1 VLAITI
7 RQFLRSKAGIVGF
20 GILFVVLVLA
30 AFAAFIAPYS
40 PVEQNFTQQLRGPSS
55 HHFMGT
61 DRYGRDIFSRIVY
74 GTRYA
79 LLSGLLADGVALG
92 IGCLLGL
99 IGAFYGGW
107 WDFTIMRGVDVMMA
121 FPYLLLAMLTIA
133 ILGPGL
139 INAMIAIG
147 IVYAP
152 QYARILRSSV
162 LSIKENDYVTAARAM
177 GASDLRIMLQH
188 ISLNAMAPIIVQA
201 TLTAGAAIIEAAG
214 LGFLGLGA
222 QPPTPEWGAML
233 SGGRD
238 FMLSAP
244 WIATFPGLAI
254 AVTVLGFNLLG
265 DALRDALDPTLH
277 RH

>member
-1 VLAITI
+1 MLAITI
-7 RQFLRSKAGIVGF
+7 KQFLRSKAGIVGF
-20 GILFVVLVLA
+20 AILFIVLVLA
-30 AFAAFIAPYS
+30 AFAAYIAPYS
-40 PVEQNFTQQLRGPSS
+40 PIDQNFTQQLLGPSS

>member
-1 VLAITI
+1 MFKITL
-7 RQFLRSKAGIVGF
+7 RQFVRSKAGIVGLAI
-20 GILFVVLVLA
+20 ILIILLLA
-30 AFAAFIAPYS
+30 ALSNYIAPYD
-40 PVEQNFTQQLRGPSS
+40 PIEQSFTQQLLSPSGS
-55 HHFMGT
+55 HFMGT
-61 DRYGRDIFSRIVY
+61 DRYGRDIFSRVIY

-79 LLSGLLADGVALG
+79 LLSALLADGVALG
-92 IGCLLGL
+92 IGCILGL
-99 IGAFYGGW
+99 LAAFYGGW
-107 WDFTIMRGVDVMMA
+107 WDFVIMRGVDVMMA

-162 LSIKENDYVTAARAM
+162 LSIKENDYVSAARAM
-177 GASDLRIMLQH
+177 GASDTRIMVQH
-188 ISLNAMAPIIVQA
+188 ILLNAVAPIIVQA

-244 WIATFPGLAI
+244 WIATFPGITIAI
-254 AVTVLGFNLLG
+254 TVLGFNLLG

-277 RH
+277 RN

>member
-1 VLAITI
+1 MLAITI
-7 RQFLRSKAGIVGF
+7 KQFLRSKAGIVGF
-20 GILFVVLVLA
+20 AILLIVLVLA
-30 AFAAFIAPYS
+30 AFAAYIAPYS
-40 PVEQNFTQQLRGPSS
+40 PIDQNFTQQLLGPSP

-92 IGCLLGL
+92 MGCLLGL

>member
-7 RQFLRSKAGIVGF
+7 KQFLRSKAGIVGF
-20 GILFVVLVLA
+20 AILFIVLILA
-30 AFAAFIAPYS
+30 AFAAYIAPYS
-40 PVEQNFTQQLRGPSS
+40 PIDQNFTQQLLGPSA

-107 WDFTIMRGVDVMMA
+107 WDFAIMRGVDVMMA

-254 AVTVLGFNLLG
+254 AATVLGFNLLG

>member
-1 VLAITI
+1 MFKITL
-7 RQFLRSKAGIVGF
+7 RQFVRSKAGIVGLAI
-20 GILFVVLVLA
+20 ILIILLLA
-30 AFAAFIAPYS
+30 ALSNYIAPYD
-40 PVEQNFTQQLRGPSS
+40 PVEQNFTQQLLSPSGS
-55 HHFMGT
+55 HFMGT
-61 DRYGRDIFSRIVY
+61 DRYGRDIFSRVIY

-79 LLSGLLADGVALG
+79 LLSALLADGVALG
-92 IGCLLGL
+92 IGCILGL
-99 IGAFYGGW
+99 LAAFYGGW
-107 WDFTIMRGVDVMMA
+107 WDFVIMRGVDVMMA

-162 LSIKENDYVTAARAM
+162 LSIKENDYVSAARAM
-177 GASDLRIMLQH
+177 GASDTRIMVQH
-188 ISLNAMAPIIVQA
+188 ILLNAMAPIIVQA

-244 WIATFPGLAI
+244 WIATFPGITIAI
-254 AVTVLGFNLLG
+254 TVLGFNLLG

-277 RH
+277 RN

>member
-7 RQFLRSKAGIVGF
+7 KQFLRSKAGIVGF
-20 GILFVVLVLA
+20 AILFIVLVLA
-30 AFAAFIAPYS
+30 AFAAYIAPYS
-40 PVEQNFTQQLRGPSS
+40 PIDQNFTQQLLGPSS

>member
-1 VLAITI
+1 MLSATFKY
-7 RQFLRSKAGIVGF
+7 FLKSKAGIVGLA
-20 GILFVVLVLA
+20 ILTVILILA
-30 AFAAFIAPYS
+30 AFAHYIAPYD
-40 PVEQNFTQQLRGPSS
+40 PIEQQFTQQLQPPSLT
-55 HHFMGT
+55 HFLGT

-99 IGAFYGGW
+99 IAAFYGGW
-107 WDFTIMRGVDVMMA
+107 WDFLIMRGVDVMMA

-162 LSIKENDYVTAARAM
+162 LSIKETDYITAARAM
-177 GASDLRIMLQH
+177 GANDPRIMFQH
-188 ISLNAMAPIIVQA
+188 ILPNAMAPIIVQA

-254 AVTVLGFNLLG
+254 AITVLGFNLLG
-265 DALRDALDPTLH
+265 DAMRDALDPTLH

>member
-1 VLAITI
+1 MLSMT
-7 RQFLRSKAGIVGF
+7 LRYLLKSRAGIVGLTMLAV
-20 GILFVVLVLA
+20 ILILA
-30 AFAAFIAPYS
+30 AFAHYIAPYN
-40 PVEQNFTQQLRGPSS
+40 PIEQNFTQQLRPPSFT
-55 HHFMGT
+55 HFLGT

-99 IGAFYGGW
+99 IAAFYGGW
-107 WDFTIMRGVDVMMA
+107 WDFVIMRGVDVMMA

-162 LSIKENDYVTAARAM
+162 LSIKETDYITAARAM
-177 GASDLRIMLQH
+177 GAGDPQIMFQH
-188 ISLNAMAPIIVQA
+188 ILPNAMAPIIVQA

-244 WIATFPGLAI
+244 WIATSPGLAI

-265 DALRDALDPTLH
+265 DAMRDALDPTLH

>member
-1 VLAITI
+1 MLLATI
-7 RQFLRSKAGIVGF
+7 RYFIKSKAGIVGLL
-20 GILFVVLVLA
+20 IIAIIIVLA
-30 AFAAFIAPYS
+30 IFAPYIV
-40 PVEQNFTQQLRGPSS
+40 PYNPIEQQFTQQLESPSLT
-55 HHFMGT
+55 HFMGT
-61 DRYGRDIFSRIVY
+61 DRYGRDVFSRVVY

-92 IGCLLGL
+92 LGCLLGL
-99 IGAFYGGW
+99 VAAFYGGW
-107 WDFTIMRGVDVMMA
+107 WDFIIMRGVDVMMA

-147 IVYAP
+147 IVYSP

-162 LSIKENDYVTAARAM
+162 LSIKETDYITSARAI
-177 GASDLRIMLQH
+177 GSSDTRIMFQH
-188 ISLNAMAPIIVQA
+188 ILLNAMAPLVVQA

-244 WIATFPGLAI
+244 WIATFPGLSIAI
-254 AVTVLGFNLLG
+254 TVLGFNLMG
-265 DALRDALDPTLH
+265 DALNDALDPTMH

>member
-1 VLAITI
+1 MLAITI
-7 RQFLRSKAGIVGF
+7 KQFLRSKAGIAGF
-20 GILFVVLVLA
+20 AIIAVILILA
-30 AFAAFIAPYS
+30 ASASFVAPYN
-40 PVEQNFTQQLRGPSS
+40 PTEQSFTQQLLSPSGS
-55 HHFMGT
+55 HFMGT

-99 IGAFYGGW
+99 LAAFYGGW
-107 WDFTIMRGVDVMMA
+107 WDFAIMRGVDVMMA

-162 LSIKENDYVTAARAM
+162 LSIKENDYVSAARAM
-177 GASDLRIMLQH
+177 GASDTRIMLQH
-188 ISLNAMAPIIVQA
+188 ILLNAMAPIIVQA

-265 DALRDALDPTLH
+265 DSLRDSLDPTLH

>member
-1 VLAITI
+1 MFKITL
-7 RQFLRSKAGIVGF
+7 RQFVRSKAGVVGLVI
-20 GILFVVLVLA
+20 ILIILLLA
-30 AFAAFIAPYS
+30 ALSHYIAPYD
-40 PVEQNFTQQLRGPSS
+40 PIEQSFTQQLLSPSGS
-55 HHFMGT
+55 HFMGT
-61 DRYGRDIFSRIVY
+61 DRYGRDIFSRVIY

-79 LLSGLLADGVALG
+79 LLSALLADGVALG
-92 IGCLLGL
+92 IGCVLGL
-99 IGAFYGGW
+99 LAAFYGGW
-107 WDFTIMRGVDVMMA
+107 WDFVIMRGVDVMMA

-162 LSIKENDYVTAARAM
+162 LSIKENDYVLAARAM
-177 GASDLRIMLQH
+177 GASDNRIMLQH
-188 ISLNAMAPIIVQA
+188 ILLNAMAPIIVQA

-214 LGFLGLGA
+214 LSFLGLGA

-244 WIATFPGLAI
+244 WIATFPGIAI
-254 AVTVLGFNLLG
+254 AITVVGFNLLG

>member
-1 VLAITI
+1 MFKITL
-7 RQFLRSKAGIVGF
+7 RQFVRSKAGIVGF
-20 GILFVVLVLA
+20 AIILIILLLAVLSNYIV
-30 AFAAFIAPYS
+30 PYD
-40 PVEQNFTQQLRGPSS
+40 PIEQNFTQQLLSPSRS
-55 HHFMGT
+55 HFMGT
-61 DRYGRDIFSRIVY
+61 DRYGRDIFSRVIY

-79 LLSGLLADGVALG
+79 LLSALLADGVALG
-92 IGCLLGL
+92 IGCILGL
-99 IGAFYGGW
+99 LAAFYGGW
-107 WDFTIMRGVDVMMA
+107 WDFVIMRGVDVMMA

-147 IVYAP
+147 IVFAP

-162 LSIKENDYVTAARAM
+162 LSIKESDYVLAARAM
-177 GASDLRIMLQH
+177 GANDNRLMFQH
-188 ISLNAMAPIIVQA
+188 ILLNAMAPIIVQA
-201 TLTAGAAIIEAAG
+201 SLTAGAAIIEAAG
-214 LGFLGLGA
+214 LSFLGLGA

-244 WIATFPGLAI
+244 WIATFPGIAI
-254 AVTVLGFNLLG
+254 AITVVGFNLLG

>member
-1 VLAITI
+1 MFRITL
-7 RQFLRSKAGIVGF
+7 RQFVRSKAGIVGLAI
-20 GILFVVLVLA
+20 ILIILLLA
-30 AFAAFIAPYS
+30 ALSNYIAPYD
-40 PVEQNFTQQLRGPSS
+40 PIEQDFTQQLLSPSGS
-55 HHFMGT
+55 HFMGT
-61 DRYGRDIFSRIVY
+61 DRYGRDIFSRVLY

-79 LLSGLLADGVALG
+79 LLSALLADGVALG
-92 IGCLLGL
+92 IGCILGL
-99 IGAFYGGW
+99 LAAFYGGW
-107 WDFTIMRGVDVMMA
+107 WDFVIMRGVDVMMA

-162 LSIKENDYVTAARAM
+162 LSIKENDYVSAARAM
-177 GASDLRIMLQH
+177 GASDSRIMVQH
-188 ISLNAMAPIIVQA
+188 ILLNAMAPIIVQA

-244 WIATFPGLAI
+244 WIATFPGIAI
-254 AVTVLGFNLLG
+254 AITVLGFNLMG
-265 DALRDALDPTLH
+265 DSLRDALDPTLH

>member
-1 VLAITI
+1 MLVII
-7 RQFLRSKAGIVGF
+7 FRQFIRNKAGIVGF
-20 GILFVVLVLA
+20 SIILVIILLA
-30 AFAAFIAPYS
+30 AFSSNIAPYN
-40 PVEQNFTQQLRGPSS
+40 PIEQQFTQQLRPPSIS
-55 HHFMGT
+55 HFMGT

-79 LLSGLLADGVALG
+79 LLSCFLADGVALG
-92 IGCLLGL
+92 IGLLLGL
-99 IGAFYGGW
+99 LAAFYGGW
-107 WDFTIMRGVDVMMA
+107 GGAVIMRGVDVMMA
-121 FPYLLLAMLTIA
+121 FPYLLLAMLVIA

-152 QYARILRSSV
+152 QYARILRSLV
-162 LSIKENDYVTAARAM
+162 LSIKETDYVTAARAM
-177 GASDLRIMLQH
+177 GASDNRIMLQH
-188 ISLNAMAPIIVQA
+188 ILLNAMAPIIVQA

-244 WIATFPGLAI
+244 WIATFPGIAI
-254 AVTVLGFNLLG
+254 AITVLGFNLLG
-265 DALRDALDPTLH
+265 DALRDSLDPTLYK
-277 RH
+277 R

>member
-1 VLAITI
+1 MFAITI
-7 RQFLRSKAGIVGF
+7 RQFVRSKAGIAGF
-20 GILFVVLVLA
+20 AIVVLILILA
-30 AFAAFIAPYS
+30 ASANYIAPYN
-40 PVEQNFTQQLRGPSS
+40 PTEQSFTQQLLSPSAS
-55 HHFMGT
+55 HFMGT

-99 IGAFYGGW
+99 LAAFYGGW
-107 WDFTIMRGVDVMMA
+107 WDFVIMRGVDVMMA

-162 LSIKENDYVTAARAM
+162 LSIKENDYISAARAM
-177 GASDLRIMLQH
+177 GASDIRIMLQH
-188 ISLNAMAPIIVQA
+188 ILLNAMAPIIVQA

-265 DALRDALDPTLH
+265 DSLRDALDPTLH
-277 RH
+277 YH

>member
-1 VLAITI
+1 MLAITI
-7 RQFLRSKAGIVGF
+7 KQFLRSKAGIVGF
-20 GILFVVLVLA
+20 GILVVILVLA
-30 AFAAFIAPYS
+30 AFAAYITPYD
-40 PVEQNFTQQLRGPSS
+40 PIEQNFTQRLRAPSG

-61 DRYGRDIFSRIVY
+61 DCYGRDIFSRIVY

-107 WDFTIMRGVDVMMA
+107 WDFVIMRGVDVMMA

-162 LSIKENDYVTAARAM
+162 LSIKESDYVTAARAM
-177 GASDLRIMLQH
+177 GASDLRVMLQH

-254 AVTVLGFNLLG
+254 ATTVLGFNLLG

-277 RH
+277 RY